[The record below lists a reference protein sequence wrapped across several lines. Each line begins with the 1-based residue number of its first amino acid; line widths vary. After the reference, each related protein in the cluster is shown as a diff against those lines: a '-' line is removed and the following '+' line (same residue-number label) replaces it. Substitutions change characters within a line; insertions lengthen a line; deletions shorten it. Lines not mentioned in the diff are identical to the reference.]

1 MDAKPRLLQQVRERL
16 RTLHYSCRTEQ
27 QYVFWIRRFILFHG
41 KRHPAG
47 LGEAEVSAFLT
58 HLAVDRGVAAATQSQ
73 ALAAVLFLYRKVL
86 QIELPWLDGIA
97 RAKTPKRLPVV
108 LTAAEV
114 WSVLSHLHGEY
125 RLIGSLLYG
134 SGLRLLEALRLRV
147 KDVDFNYHQIIVRD
161 GKGAKDRS
169 TVLPKAVV
177 EPLKAHLSAVRERH
191 LAAVTAGFGG
201 VELPHALQ
209 RKYPAAHLDWCW
221 QYVFPAR
228 HASRDPRSGSRRRH
242 HILEETMQRQM
253 KQAVRAAGLDK
264 PASCH
269 TLRHCFATHMLERGC
284 DIRTLQELL
293 GHKDVATTQIYTH
306 VMRKGA
312 SAAHSPLDAI

>member
-1 MDAKPRLLQQVRERL
+1 VASFTNSLLASAAPVL
-16 RTLHYSCRTEQ
+16 PSINSS
-27 QYVFWIRRFILFHG
+27 IRF
-41 KRHPAG
+41 
-47 LGEAEVSAFLT
+47 AFLT
-58 HLAVDRGVAAATQSQ
+58 HLAVDRRVAAATQSQ

-86 QIELPWLDGIA
+86 QVDMPWLEGVV

-108 LTAAEV
+108 LTGSEV
-114 WSVLSHLHGEY
+114 KSVLGHLHGEY

-147 KDVDFNYHQIIVRD
+147 KDVDFDYHQIVVRD

-169 TVLPKAVV
+169 TMMPEAMV
-177 EPLKAHLSAVRERH
+177 EPLKAHLAAVRERH
-191 LAAVTAGFGG
+191 LAAVRAGYGG
-201 VELPHALQ
+201 VELPYALE
-209 RKYPAAHLDWCW
+209 RKYPTAHLEWCW

-228 HASRDPRSGSRRRH
+228 QASRDPRSGSWRRH
-242 HILEETMQRQM
+242 HILEQTMQRHM
-253 KQAVRAAGLDK
+253 KQAVRAAGIEK

-293 GHKDVATTQIYTH
+293 GHKDVTTTQIYTH

-312 SAAHSPLDAI
+312 GAAHSPLDAI

>member
-16 RTLHYSCRTEQ
+16 RTLHYSYRTEQ
-27 QYVFWIRRFILFHG
+27 QYLFWIRRFILFHG

-58 HLAVDRGVAAATQSQ
+58 HLAVERGVAAATQSQ

-86 QIELPWLDGIA
+86 QIELPWLAGIA

-114 WSVLSHLHGEY
+114 RSVLGHLHGEY

-147 KDVDFNYHQIIVRD
+147 KDVDFNYYQIFVRD

-169 TVLPKAVV
+169 TVLPQAVV
-177 EPLKAHLSAVRERH
+177 EPLKAHLAAVRERH
-191 LAAVTAGFGG
+191 LAAVEAGFGG
-201 VELPHALQ
+201 VELPYALE
-209 RKYPAAHLDWCW
+209 RKYPTAHLEWCW

-253 KQAVRAAGLDK
+253 KQAVRAAGLYK

-293 GHKDVATTQIYTH
+293 GHKDVATTQICTH

-312 SAAHSPLDAI
+312 GAAHSPLDAI